1 MSARLAAVAAST
13 PAHLAAAA
21 AAGGLAAVLLARL
34 RFAAAPQCEECAPP
48 DADDVDG
55 WLALAHRERLARRL
69 TPSQSFFRVL
79 AIVVYEVE
87 NELRHVVGHNDEAC
101 CLLNSCCGERAAFL
115 QLAGRAGVSV
125 RACYITTDAPYPV
138 TSGALCREYMLSQSW
153 LTTPEM
159 PVVTEGGD
167 GRRYTRTLA
176 ELYPYASP
184 YTRLDSAEQLAF
196 GKIAAPAARAAMER
210 AAGTPAGVA
219 WRAATEAAERLA
231 AAGDA
236 LHPLSFGA
244 AAVLADGRVVA
255 AAQRKALEYGC
266 SQDAVCQLLALIDD
280 RGSAPAVVA
289 HCDQFALCHA
299 PFAPARALLV
309 EGGFGDAVVLCH
321 AGKGD
326 GAPEEVK
333 AEALLPA
340 LPLIPKLGGAS
351 SP

>member
-1 MSARLAAVAAST
+1 MSALAAVAAST

-21 AAGGLAAVLLARL
+21 AAGGLAAVLLARM

-69 TPSQSFFRVL
+69 TPSQSCFRVV
-79 AIVVYEVE
+79 AVVVYEAADG
-87 NELRHVVGHNDEAC
+87 ELRHVVGHNDEAC
-101 CLLNSCCGERAAFL
+101 CLPNSCCGERAAFL
-115 QLAGRAGVSV
+115 QLAGAPGLTV
-125 RACYITTDAPYPV
+125 RAVYIPTDAPYPV

-196 GKIAAPAARAAMER
+196 GKVAAPAARAAMER

-236 LHPLSFGA
+236 LHPVSFGA
-244 AAVLADGRVVA
+244 AAVLQDGRVVS

-309 EGGFGDAVVLCH
+309 EGGFGAARVLCH
-321 AGKGD
+321 AGRGD
-326 GAPEEVK
+326 GAPEEVR

-340 LPLIPKLGGAS
+340 LPLMPALGGT
-351 SP
+351 